1 MNLSDL
7 LTREPVD
14 RAARR
19 VTSQRGV
26 SRVEAPLTKPEL
38 VALQT
43 RLLRRQR
50 LLKHVLGIKT
60 KSQMVNTKWKINRG
74 LGQYRGTTEPR
85 ALAELHLVGLQI
97 RSIDAELQALR
108 AARRE
113 AFRLQNGRPP
123 ALHEIV

>member
-1 MNLSDL
+1 MNLSDI

-14 RAARR
+14 GAARR
-19 VTSQRGV
+19 VTSQLGV
-26 SRVEAPLTKPEL
+26 SEAEAPLTKPEL

-60 KSQMVNTKWKINRG
+60 NSQMVNTKWKLNKG
-74 LGQYRGTTEPR
+74 LRQYRGAAEPR
-85 ALAELHLVGLQI
+85 ALAELQLVGRQI
-97 RSIDAELQALR
+97 RSIDTELQALR
-108 AARRE
+108 ATRRE